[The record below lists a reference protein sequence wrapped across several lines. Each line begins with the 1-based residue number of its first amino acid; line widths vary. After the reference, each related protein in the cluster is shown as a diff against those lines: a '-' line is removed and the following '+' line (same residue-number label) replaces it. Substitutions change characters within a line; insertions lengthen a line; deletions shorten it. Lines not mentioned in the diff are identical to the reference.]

1 MQKFF
6 QRLWQWFQQLLA
18 PLIGPGYAQRQRGG
32 ELADIVPLSDTDYEF
47 LFNQLL
53 EGIAHGWHEGRILK
67 FFHQLD
73 SRSRPKDWVNWLER
87 FEVTVLNSPSP
98 NLILAARMMRLGE
111 LAQSFPQIAPIGD
124 KSQRIGREL
133 YARQGPPQDDVIWE
147 YDGPDAVTP
156 PHVDVTEARPDGS
169 TETESYGLD
178 ELADRLRID
187 PALAA
192 HFAKDL
198 GLDSADPDLI
208 METLLGQ
215 INQAQTEL
223 DTMAPPETAQDWFDR
238 GLKQAQIGEL
248 EAAIAS
254 WDAAIAIEPTMAPAW
269 HNRGS
274 ALGNMGRLEE
284 ALLNFQE
291 ASTHNPDD
299 AYVWFNH
306 GMVLE
311 ALERPGQAI
320 PSYEKALALNPDFAE
335 AQGRIEHLQAL
346 ATE

>member
-6 QRLWQWFQQLLA
+6 QRLWQWLRQLLA
-18 PLIGPGYAQRQRGG
+18 PLMGTGSFPSSRGG
-32 ELADIVPLSDTDYEF
+32 ELAEIAPLSDTDYEF

-67 FFHQLD
+67 FFNQLEF
-73 SRSRPKDWVNWLER
+73 RCRPKDWVSWLER
-87 FEVTVLNSPSP
+87 FEETVLQSPSP

-111 LAQSFPQIAPIGD
+111 LAQSFPQIATIGD
-124 KSQRIGREL
+124 KSYRIGREL
-133 YARQGPPQDDVIWE
+133 YARQAPAQEDVVWE
-147 YDGPDAVTP
+147 YDGPDAG
-156 PHVDVTEARPDGS
+156 PHVDVTESLPDGE
-169 TETESYGLD
+169 TQTESYGLE
-178 ELADRLRID
+178 ELADRLQTD

-198 GLDSADPDLI
+198 GLDNADPGVI
-208 METLLGQ
+208 METLMAQ
-215 INQAQTEL
+215 INQAEAEL
-223 DTMAPPETAQDWFDR
+223 ETMAPPETAQEWFER

-248 EAAIAS
+248 EEAIAS

-291 ASTHNPDD
+291 AATHNPED
-299 AYVWFNH
+299 AYIWFNH

-311 ALERPGQAI
+311 ALDRNVQAI
-320 PSYEKALALNPDFAE
+320 PSYEKALVLNPDFAE
-335 AQGRIEHLQAL
+335 AQGRIQHLQAL
-346 ATE
+346 PTE